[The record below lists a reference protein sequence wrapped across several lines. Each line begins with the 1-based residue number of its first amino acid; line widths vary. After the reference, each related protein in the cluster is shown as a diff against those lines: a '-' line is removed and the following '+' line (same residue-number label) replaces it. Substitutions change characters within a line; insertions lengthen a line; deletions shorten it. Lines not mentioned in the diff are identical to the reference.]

1 MSAML
6 RRWWALAGLV
16 LVWGSGAVSGAG
28 PREFAELE
36 GKLERLRARWKIP
49 GLAAG
54 IARGGEIVWTKEFGF
69 ADLEARRPVT
79 EETVFHLASLTK
91 PFAAVVLMQLVQE
104 GRLDLETP
112 VAQFGI
118 ELGGQG
124 TIRVRHLLTHTS
136 EGKPGEVFRYNG
148 QRFAELDKVL
158 RGATG
163 ESFAKLVAERVL
175 GPLNL
180 TNTTPNPYSPA
191 ACREAGRDPEAF
203 LARSAQGYDFEGK
216 NRVEYRKHFVTAAGL
231 VSNAQDVLKFS
242 MALDGEGLLRAETRA
257 RMFATARN
265 AKGEKLAYGLGWFLQ
280 TRRGATIWWHY
291 GWDRANASLIIK
303 VPEKDVSF
311 VLLANS
317 EALSRKFD
325 LGQDEDVR
333 RSPFA
338 RAFLETLGL

>member
-1 MSAML
+1 ML
-6 RRWWALAGLV
+6 RRWRALAGLV
-16 LVWGSGAVSGAG
+16 LLLGGVAAPEAGAG
-28 PREFAELE
+28 EFAELE
-36 GKLERLRARWKIP
+36 GKLARLQARWKIP

-104 GRLDLETP
+104 GRLDLEAP

-118 ELGGQG
+118 ALEGQG
-124 TIRVRHLLTHTS
+124 IIRVRHLLTHTS
-136 EGKPGEVFRYNG
+136 EGMPGEAFRYSG

-163 ESFAKLVAERVL
+163 ESFAKRVSERVL

-180 TNTTPNPYSPA
+180 TNTTPNPCDPV
-191 ACREAGRDPEAF
+191 ACREAQRDPAAF
-203 LARSAQGYDFEGK
+203 LERSAQGYDFEGR

-231 VSNAQDVLKFS
+231 VSNARDVLKFS
-242 MALDGEGLLRAETRA
+242 MALDGDGLLRAETRA
-257 RMFATARN
+257 RMFAPARN
-265 AKGEKLAYGLGWFLQ
+265 AKGQRLAYGLGWFVQ
-280 TRRGATIWWHY
+280 TRRGATILWHY
-291 GWDRANASLIIK
+291 GWDRANASLIVK